1 MKCTLEFHIKIIKS
15 AILDYFHINLTP
27 PTMSSSR
34 YTSYLALTSDTYY
47 NHLKMS
53 NVKTLKKLVYS
64 SRKSTT
70 SDELLKVKNKTDARG
85 SMRNIIT
92 ELIDACKDQGN
103 RDSWRDIFMIK
114 LLKSVGDLFWR
125 QVTGVP

>member
-1 MKCTLEFHIKIIKS
+1 
-15 AILDYFHINLTP
+15 
-27 PTMSSSR
+27 MS
-34 YTSYLALTSDTYY
+34 T
-47 NHLKMS
+47 
-53 NVKTLKKLVYS
+53 VKTLKKLVYF